1 MLTPQKENV
10 VSHRV
15 VETVKV
21 LWKTLQNGERARF
34 QKAYDALVSLE
45 SEISRHSDVIILDVD
60 LPSHDGEKHSGN
72 HVWITRGKVT
82 GNLKEER
89 VTISKDVEDT
99 VFTSILCV
107 FLKEI
112 LHCDSDKHPH
122 RLSSYLSYAS
132 SMITLKEG
140 VGSPPDKPKQ

>member
-1 MLTPQKENV
+1 MLQPKKESAV
-10 VSHRV
+10 PSDV

-21 LWKTLQNGERARF
+21 LWNTLQKGERARF
-34 QKAYDALVSLE
+34 QKAYEALASLE
-45 SEISRHSDVIILDVD
+45 SEISKNSDVIILDVD
-60 LPSHDGEKHSGN
+60 LPSHDGEKHAGN

-99 VFTSILCV
+99 VFTSILYV

-112 LHCDSDKHPH
+112 LHCDSEKHPH

-140 VGSPPDKPKQ
+140 DDSSFDKQKH